1 MRRWKTGHFASWS
14 EASCCYLLRL
24 VQENHTP
31 QGTGIGLAREWSA
44 GGALVNENPL
54 RRPDGTSAQEWSY
67 HGRCRNAI
75 TDARTPWRNTV
86 GAPRATPLGRKRSR
100 SASLAQG
107 MRSTPTDSSEN
118 VEAVSGMLRSKLLP
132 ATRQLHHSCSSRMKN
147 LA

>member
-1 MRRWKTGHFASWS
+1 MEVTQISNSSQKSSEIVEKVENWTFTSSSSSNVFRVYMSRGESSARNPHGIFSSTPPQKSSGTMRRWKTGHFASWS

-31 QGTGIGLAREWSA
+31 QGTGTGLAREWSA

-75 TDARTPWRNTV
+75 TDARTPW
-86 GAPRATPLGRKRSR
+86 
-100 SASLAQG
+100 
-107 MRSTPTDSSEN
+107 
-118 VEAVSGMLRSKLLP
+118 
-132 ATRQLHHSCSSRMKN
+132 
-147 LA
+147 